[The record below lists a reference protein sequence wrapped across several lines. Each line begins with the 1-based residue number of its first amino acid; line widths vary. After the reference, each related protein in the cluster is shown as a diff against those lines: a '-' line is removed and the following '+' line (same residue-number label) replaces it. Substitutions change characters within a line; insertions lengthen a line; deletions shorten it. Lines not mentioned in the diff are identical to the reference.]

1 VVANI
6 LAGPLI
12 DAASETAKIVSPT
25 GHLILSGILDKQAVD
40 VVNAHMAEGFTVV
53 DQLLI
58 DEWATLVLKSN

>member
-1 VVANI
+1 MVANI
-6 LAGPLI
+6 LSGPLVE
-12 DAASETAKIVSPT
+12 AASETAQIVSPA